1 MIEMIIKY
9 PKVSIVIP
17 TLNNPE
23 ILRKVLKAMLELDYP
38 ADYEIIVVNDG
49 STDYT
54 KEMLKQFD
62 KNKKISVINLPRS
75 GVCKARN
82 AGIAKAKYDFVI
94 NMDHDCIPEKDWLE
108 VIMNGFDSSKI
119 GIVTGY
125 GGYGGTSTA
134 FKKNILEKVGGY
146 DEDYFYYRED
156 TDIAFKIIEQGYELR
171 KVSKR
176 YVHDHKMSKPKNTW
190 QMVKH
195 VWNRLKN
202 HKNDV
207 LLYKKHPNK
216 LTKDFLDIKFGFLI
230 NPMNDFGAATGLW
243 HKNSNFRL
251 SSPRGIT
258 YLENKTPIHT
268 LIIIFSGIGYV
279 LAVKTMRLYAS
290 VKFGKLLI

>member
-1 MIEMIIKY
+1 MMTHFPE
-9 PKVSIVIP
+9 VSIVIP

-23 ILRKVLKAMLELDYP
+23 TLRNVLKDMLKLEYP

-62 KNKKISVINLPRS
+62 KNEKISVINLPRS

-82 AGIAKAKYDFVI
+82 AGIAKAKYGFVI
-94 NMDHDCIPEKDWLE
+94 NMDHDCIPEKDWLK
-108 VIMNGFDSSKI
+108 VMIQGFDSEKV

-134 FKKNILEKVGGY
+134 FRKEVLEKVGGY

-156 TDIAFKIIEQGYELR
+156 TDLAFKIIEQGFEIK
-171 KVSKR
+171 KVPKR
-176 YVHDHKMSKPKNTW
+176 YVHNHKMTKPKGML
-190 QMVKH
+190 QMIKH
-195 VWNRLKN
+195 LWNRLKN

-207 LLYKKHPNK
+207 LLYKKHPTK
-216 LTKDFLDIKFGFLI
+216 LTKEFLDIKFGFLI
-230 NPMNDFGAATGLW
+230 NPMRDFGAVTGLW
-243 HKNSNFRL
+243 HKKSKFRL

-268 LIIIFSGIGYV
+268 LIIIFIGIGYV

-290 VKFGKLLI
+290 IKFGKLLI

>member
-1 MIEMIIKY
+1 MMMKS
-9 PKVSIVIP
+9 PPVSIVIP

-23 ILRKVLKAMLELDYP
+23 TLRKVLEGMLKLEYP
-38 ADYEIIVVNDG
+38 ANYEIIVVNDG
-49 STDYT
+49 SNDYT

-62 KNKKISVINLPRS
+62 KNDKISVINLPRS

-94 NMDHDCIPEKDWLE
+94 NMDHDCIPEKDWLK
-108 VIMNGFDSSKI
+108 VMMTGFDSEKV

-134 FKKNILEKVGGY
+134 FRKDVLEKVGGY

-156 TDIAFKIIEQGYELR
+156 TDIAFKIIEQGFEIK
-171 KVSKR
+171 KVPKR
-176 YVHDHKMSKPKNTW
+176 YVHDHKMTKPKGTL
-190 QMVKH
+190 QMIKH
-195 VWNRLKN
+195 VWARLKN

-216 LTKDFLDIKFGFLI
+216 LTEDFLDIKFGFLI
-230 NPMNDFGAATGLW
+230 NPMKDFGAATGLW
-243 HKNSNFRL
+243 HNNSKFNL

-258 YLENKTPIHT
+258 YLENKTPIHA
-268 LIIIFSGIGYV
+268 LITIFVGICYV
-279 LAVKTMRLYAS
+279 FAVKTMRLYAS
-290 VKFGKLLI
+290 IKFLKLLI